1 MKDIK
6 VGDEI
11 QIHEMKGEPAYTGR
25 IGVVESIDDMGQLH
39 GSWGSLA
46 LVPEED
52 TFVKI
57 HDFGGVKT

>member
-1 MKDIK
+1 MKAEI
-6 VGDEI
+6 GDKI

-39 GSWGSLA
+39 GSWSSLA

-52 TFVKI
+52 SFVKVY
-57 HDFGGVKT
+57 DWGEKK